1 MKITKVP
8 KRKPEIPE
16 DLAALGARIVEEP
29 ESSLASLL
37 RSVDQWA
44 WPRGDLYAWIPVLNR
59 FDDILA
65 RICHTT
71 PLKPVQKEPFGAHD
85 RELLLAVLS
94 FTRLLLE
101 NCLNRKLYS
110 SYEYIDMLLATEDAD
125 VLEQLLYL
133 VLRSAQQR
141 SASNR
146 IDVPLSHFRLRIL
159 ATVWPPREAGLEL
172 VDVAQSAMPFPAAMH
187 SVHVNGYRRSPQA
200 ADGAAS
206 LPSTPAKQGE
216 QDHTLPSLNGTFR
229 VVISGLDTE
238 TRPPSALLQACDS
251 AKELSDDEQFELFH
265 KVRVAL
271 ACKHPSTRHQALVC
285 RLLAVACFIHIAP
298 HAMANTH
305 IFMIEPSIVLR
316 TVALLEPPEVV
327 DDSLHSAV
335 L

>member
-8 KRKPEIPE
+8 KRKPEVPE

-141 SASNR
+141 S
-146 IDVPLSHFRLRIL
+146 LSL
-159 ATVWPPREAGLEL
+159 
-172 VDVAQSAMPFPAAMH
+172 
-187 SVHVNGYRRSPQA
+187 
-200 ADGAAS
+200 
-206 LPSTPAKQGE
+206 
-216 QDHTLPSLNGTFR
+216 
-229 VVISGLDTE
+229 
-238 TRPPSALLQACDS
+238 
-251 AKELSDDEQFELFH
+251 
-265 KVRVAL
+265 
-271 ACKHPSTRHQALVC
+271 
-285 RLLAVACFIHIAP
+285 IHI
-298 HAMANTH
+298 
-305 IFMIEPSIVLR
+305 
-316 TVALLEPPEVV
+316 
-327 DDSLHSAV
+327 
-335 L
+335 

>member
-8 KRKPEIPE
+8 KRKPEVPE

-172 VDVAQSAMPFPAAMH
+172 VDVAQADMPFPAAMH

-200 ADGAAS
+200 NDGAAS

-238 TRPPSALLQACDS
+238 TRPPSALLPACDS
-251 AKELSDDEQFELFH
+251 A
-265 KVRVAL
+265 
-271 ACKHPSTRHQALVC
+271 
-285 RLLAVACFIHIAP
+285 
-298 HAMANTH
+298 
-305 IFMIEPSIVLR
+305 
-316 TVALLEPPEVV
+316 
-327 DDSLHSAV
+327 
-335 L
+335 

>member
-8 KRKPEIPE
+8 KRKPEVPE

-110 SYEYIDMLLATEDAD
+110 SYEYVDMLLATEDAD

-172 VDVAQSAMPFPAAMH
+172 VDVAQADMPFPAAMH
-187 SVHVNGYRRSPQA
+187 SVHVNGYRRSPCLLYT
-200 ADGAAS
+200 S
-206 LPSTPAKQGE
+206 PSPR
-216 QDHTLPSLNGTFR
+216 D
-229 VVISGLDTE
+229 
-238 TRPPSALLQACDS
+238 
-251 AKELSDDEQFELFH
+251 
-265 KVRVAL
+265 
-271 ACKHPSTRHQALVC
+271 
-285 RLLAVACFIHIAP
+285 
-298 HAMANTH
+298 
-305 IFMIEPSIVLR
+305 
-316 TVALLEPPEVV
+316 
-327 DDSLHSAV
+327 
-335 L
+335 